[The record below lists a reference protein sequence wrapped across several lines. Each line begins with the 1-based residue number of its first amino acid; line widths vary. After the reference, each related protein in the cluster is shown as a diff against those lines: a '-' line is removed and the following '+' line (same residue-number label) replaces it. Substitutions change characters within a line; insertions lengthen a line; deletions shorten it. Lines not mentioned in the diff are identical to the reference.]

1 MSANITAKAAAGVL
15 TLLFATLGS
24 GPIASAAAQSTPG
37 SDTAVVAMYEEPT
50 SLNPILGPQMDFA
63 TMVDLTMFPNLFGV
77 QPDGKLTP
85 DLAAVV
91 PTVQNGGISKDGL
104 TYTFHLRPHVE
115 WSDGQ
120 PFTAQDVLKTYELL
134 VDPHVNALTTAGF
147 NQVSKADVLDPQ
159 TIRFT
164 LKRPYAPFLTTCWS
178 AVQMGIIPA
187 HVFDKVAS
195 TDVNKAPFNYAPSAA
210 LGPYMFESWKHGA
223 AITVVANPHYY
234 GKQPKLKKIVFQI
247 MPDQNTILS
256 SIQAGSVNLY
266 TFVPIQQVSTLS
278 SNPAV
283 KLHFYEQS
291 AWEWGQLNFKDPVLQ
306 DKRVR
311 EALEYGIDRQAIVD
325 HVWQGKA
332 TPTADSQIPMY
343 WSFDAAIK
351 PYPYDPKKA
360 GALLDAAGWKMG
372 PGGVRVKDGKQLVL
386 TYSTTA
392 GNPWREETEQIIQ
405 QQLGQVGVKIDIHN
419 YPANIFFGNI
429 LFHGQFQ
436 IAEYE
441 ATGGPDP
448 DLRIYRADSC
458 NAIPPHGSNYGSW
471 CDKRIDPLLQQ
482 EEAATDR
489 SERKAIFN
497 KISAIEHEEMPSL
510 FYYSPKGILAT
521 SHLEG
526 FSPNGYVQPTWDVT
540 DWFIGK

>member
-1 MSANITAKAAAGVL
+1 MNWRAYRS
-15 TLLFATLGS
+15 ATLIAVLALAGAAS
-24 GPIASAAAQSTPG
+24 GVRPAPAAAQATSE
-37 SDTAVVAMYEEPT
+37 TAVVALYEEPT

-63 TMVDLTMFPNLFGV
+63 TMVEITMFPNLFAV
-77 QPDGKLTP
+77 QPDGRLTP
-85 DLAAVV
+85 DLASVV

-104 TYTFHLRPHVE
+104 TYTFHLRAHVE

-120 PFTAQDVLKTYELL
+120 PFTAQDVLKTYQLL
-134 VDPHVNALTTAGF
+134 MDPHVNALTTAGF
-147 NQVSKADVLDPQ
+147 NQVAKAEVINPL

-164 LKRPYAPFLTTCWS
+164 LKQPYSPFLSTCWS
-178 AVQMGIIPA
+178 ATQLGIIPA
-187 HVFDKVAS
+187 HVFDKIPAAE
-195 TDVNKAPFNYAPSAA
+195 VNKAAFNYDPSVA

-234 GKQPKLKKIVFQI
+234 GKKPKLKKIVFQV

-266 TFVPIQQVSTLS
+266 TFVPIQQVSTLQ

-283 KLHFYEQS
+283 KVHFYEQS
-291 AWEWGQLNFKDPVLQ
+291 AWEWGQLNFKDPILQ
-306 DKRVR
+306 DRRVR
-311 EALEYGIDRQAIVD
+311 QALEYGIDRQAIVE

-332 TPTADSQIPMY
+332 SLTSNTQIPMY
-343 WSFDAAIK
+343 WSYDPSVK
-351 PYPYDPKKA
+351 PYPYDPEKA
-360 GALLDAAGWKMG
+360 KQLLDAAGWKTG

-405 QQLGQVGVKIDIHN
+405 QELGAVGVKIDIHN

-441 ATGGPDP
+441 GTGGPDP

-458 NAIPPHGSNYGSW
+458 NAIPPKGSNYGSW
-471 CDKRIDPLLQQ
+471 CDKRIDPLLEA
-482 EEAATDR
+482 EEATTNRAD
-489 SERKAIFN
+489 RKAIFS
-497 KISAIEHEEMPSL
+497 KISKIENEEMPSL
-510 FYYSPKGILAT
+510 YYYSPKGIVAT
-521 SHLEG
+521 SHLDG
-526 FSPNGYVQPTWDVT
+526 FVPNGYVQPTWDVV
-540 DWFIGK
+540 DWTISAK